1 MLAEAKTR
9 KEIRDALWNPANGR
23 HSSEL
28 DIQNSYLRRKDER
41 IAGLT
46 AELASVRLELASTQI
61 RLRQANYR
69 TNELVPDAVNVPLI
83 PTGTRPSIKQII
95 MATCREFQVTPQGI
109 MSRQQIAILAYPRKV
124 IYYLASTLTELPL
137 AQIGRRMGRD
147 HTTVLC
153 GVRSIKKKVDDGDG
167 ELKARILSIKIAMG
181 VE

>member
-46 AELASVRLELASTQI
+46 AELASVRRELANTQI

-69 TNELVPDAVNVPLI
+69 TNELVPDAIDVPLI
-83 PTGTRPSIKQII
+83 PTGTHPSIKQII
-95 MATCREFQVTPQGI
+95 MATCREFQVTPHGI
-109 MSRQQIAILAYPRKV
+109 MSRQQIAIL
-124 IYYLASTLTELPL
+124 
-137 AQIGRRMGRD
+137 
-147 HTTVLC
+147 
-153 GVRSIKKKVDDGDG
+153 
-167 ELKARILSIKIAMG
+167 
-181 VE
+181 